1 MAPVQQHARPAPSD
15 PRPPRTRRITGV
27 DVARSVAII
36 GMLVAH
42 LGTGHDSR
50 GGGWGEQWMWIFDG
64 RSSALFATLAG
75 VSLALMSRSTARE
88 DRPGWRRLRV
98 KIAVRAVILLVLGV
112 VLQVLGTPVVVIL
125 TAYAVM
131 FLMAL
136 PVLRLGNRWL
146 LLIAGVAV
154 TLGPVLVLGL
164 RQTMTGS
171 VQPSVVFSFEGPV
184 IGELVTGYYPALVW
198 IGYLLVGVVVGRG
211 ALASRRYAA
220 ILLGGGT
227 ALAAIAY
234 GLGTVLTAAVGQGLY
249 PVDVLFWPDVLL
261 SVEPHSNSAF
271 EVAGNIGVG
280 LAVVG
285 LCLLLTSV
293 RAGELAL
300 SPLAALGAMSLTI
313 YSAQLVV
320 IAVLGPDAVYYPGS
334 NVPLLVLALASIA
347 FSWGWRAVLGQGPL
361 ERLLKISS
369 DGVASLLVPTGPR

>member
-1 MAPVQQHARPAPSD
+1 
-15 PRPPRTRRITGV
+15 
-27 DVARSVAII
+27 
-36 GMLVAH
+36 MLVAH
-42 LGTGHDSR
+42 LGTGHDAR

-98 KIAVRAVILLVLGV
+98 KIAVRAAILLVLGV
-112 VLQVLGTPVVVIL
+112 VLQLLGTPVVVIL

-136 PVLRLGNRWL
+136 PVLRLGSRWL
-146 LLIAGVAV
+146 LLLAGVAV
-154 TLGPVLVLGL
+154 VLGPVVVLGL
-164 RQTMTGS
+164 RQALTGS

-184 IGELVTGYYPALVW
+184 IGELVTGYYPAFVW
-198 IGYLLVGVVVGRG
+198 IAYLLVGVVVGRG

-220 ILLGGGT
+220 ILLGAGT
-227 ALAAIAY
+227 ALAAIGY
-234 GLGTVLTAAVGQGLY
+234 GLGTVLTSAVDQGLY
-249 PVDVLFWPDVLL
+249 PVDVLFWPDALL
-261 SVEPHSNSAF
+261 SVEPHSNSGF
-271 EVAGNIGVG
+271 EVAGNIGVA
-280 LAVVG
+280 LAVIG

-320 IAVLGPDAVYYPGS
+320 IALLGQDAVYYPDS
-334 NVPLLVLALASIA
+334 NGPLVALTLASIA
-347 FSWGWRAVLGQGPL
+347 FAWGWRAVLGQGPL
-361 ERLLKISS
+361 ERLLKIAS
-369 DGVASLLVPTGPR
+369 DGAASATVPTAPTWPR